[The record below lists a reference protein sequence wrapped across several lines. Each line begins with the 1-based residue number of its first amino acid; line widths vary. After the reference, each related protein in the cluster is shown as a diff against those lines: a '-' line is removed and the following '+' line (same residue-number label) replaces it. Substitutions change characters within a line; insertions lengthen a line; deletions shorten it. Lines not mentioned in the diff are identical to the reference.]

1 MVSLVVSLM
10 VSLVVSLMVIFVM
23 TRMVIAH
30 HFAFPVQVPV
40 VPSNGWCWSHI
51 IFLLLKALSYCETL
65 KNGFL
70 WIVTSFTDTK
80 LVAVQ
85 GGEVFKW

>member
-1 MVSLVVSLM
+1 MILIIARMVTLM
-10 VSLVVSLMVIFVM
+10 VTMMVTLIV

-51 IFLLLKALSYCETL
+51 IFLLLKVLSYCETL

-80 LVAVQ
+80 LVAVH